1 MRRLARAAGLG
12 LIGLTAL
19 AVLLAA
25 TGWLYVVH
33 PRLAL
38 GPPLP
43 HALPLDELSKRSTAP
58 ALVFV
63 AVWGVAGLL
72 LGLLA
77 RLVGVERLAAALF
90 LALGVGSWTFLT
102 TGVSILVV
110 RQIPALEAFHAAGRM
125 PAVYLPAA
133 LAGLGGAVAGRGRG
147 RTWALAPP
155 LLAVAVALAGVTDM
169 FVAAFPEAER
179 GLLEQ
184 LAPHAV
190 KGVAAA
196 LVAPLG
202 LGLVVIARGL
212 FRRKHR
218 AWQLAVALL
227 GGSAALHL
235 LHRIDYGATAT
246 ALVALA
252 LVARRQDFPLR
263 GDPKRESRVLLRAI
277 AFASGIFGYG
287 AAALWV
293 HRALADQPYSA
304 GFALRETAAALLG
317 LRLRGSEHLA
327 GDFGNWF
334 PLSVLLLGLA
344 CAVVVLVGWLGPWR
358 YRLRQE
364 SGERAIARAL
374 VAAWGADTLA
384 PFVLRADKSY
394 FFSED
399 ERAFLAYKVVGG
411 VAIVSGDPVGPE
423 QALDELVRRFIAFAH
438 ERDWRVAILGA
449 SEARLG
455 LYRSHGLHALY
466 HGDEA
471 IVETGSFS
479 LEGRAIRK
487 VRQSVHRLEAAGY
500 RAEVRQPGELD
511 GELRAALAS
520 IARTWRGD
528 QPERGFVMALDALF
542 AHEDAVFVIGSGP
555 DDRPAGFLHFA
566 VSRPG
571 SALSLSSMP
580 RLRTTPN
587 GFNEWLVCETIAW
600 AREHGV
606 ERVSLNFAPFAALL
620 APEVELS
627 RLQQVERKALL
638 ALKGHF
644 QLDNLLQF
652 NRKFFPGWERR
663 FVVYERR
670 RDLPRVGIAALA
682 AEAYLP
688 FTGRG
693 RR

>member
-1 MRRLARAAGLG
+1 MRRLVRVAGLG
-12 LIGLTAL
+12 LVGLTAL

-43 HALPLDELSKRSTAP
+43 NALPLDELSKRSTAP
-58 ALVFV
+58 VLVFV

-147 RTWALAPP
+147 RTWALAPS

-179 GLLEQ
+179 GLLEEW
-184 LAPHAV
+184 APHAV

-263 GDPKRESRVLLRAI
+263 GDPQRESRVLLRAI

-317 LRLRGSEHLA
+317 LRLRGSEHLCGRLRQLVPA
-327 GDFGNWF
+327 
-334 PLSVLLLGLA
+334 LGLA
-344 CAVVVLVGWLGPWR
+344 PRPGLRGRRAR
-358 YRLRQE
+358 RL
-364 SGERAIARAL
+364 
-374 VAAWGADTLA
+374 AWTLA
-384 PFVLRADKSY
+384 LPA
-394 FFSED
+394 
-399 ERAFLAYKVVGG
+399 AAG
-411 VAIVSGDPVGPE
+411 V
-423 QALDELVRRFIAFAH
+423 
-438 ERDWRVAILGA
+438 
-449 SEARLG
+449 
-455 LYRSHGLHALY
+455 
-466 HGDEA
+466 
-471 IVETGSFS
+471 
-479 LEGRAIRK
+479 GRARD
-487 VRQSVHRLEAAGY
+487 RAGT
-500 RAEVRQPGELD
+500 RGSLGRRHART
-511 GELRAALAS
+511 LRAARRQVVLLQRGRAGVPRVQS
-520 IARTWRGD
+520 GRRRGD
-528 QPERGFVMALDALF
+528 RLGR
-542 AHEDAVFVIGSGP
+542 SR
-555 DDRPAGFLHFA
+555 RPRAG
-566 VSRPG
+566 
-571 SALSLSSMP
+571 
-580 RLRTTPN
+580 
-587 GFNEWLVCETIAW
+587 
-600 AREHGV
+600 AR
-606 ERVSLNFAPFAALL
+606 
-620 APEVELS
+620 
-627 RLQQVERKALL
+627 
-638 ALKGHF
+638 
-644 QLDNLLQF
+644 
-652 NRKFFPGWERR
+652 
-663 FVVYERR
+663 
-670 RDLPRVGIAALA
+670 
-682 AEAYLP
+682 
-688 FTGRG
+688 
-693 RR
+693 